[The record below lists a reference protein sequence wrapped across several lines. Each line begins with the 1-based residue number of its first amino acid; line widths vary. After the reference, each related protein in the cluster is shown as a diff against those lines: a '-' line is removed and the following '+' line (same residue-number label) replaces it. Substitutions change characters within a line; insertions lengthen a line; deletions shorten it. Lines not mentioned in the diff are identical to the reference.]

1 MPKPLIDHRLALA
14 ALAVCLALPN
24 LAAHAE
30 PPPGRL
36 LASQCGQC
44 HGTNGKAVSGFESL
58 AGKSASE
65 IYHEV
70 MEMHDPKR
78 PVESIMDMQ
87 ARGYTPE
94 QLWAISQYLA
104 SQASTSGS
112 R

>member
-1 MPKPLIDHRLALA
+1 MPKPIIDRRLALS
-14 ALAVCLALPN
+14 ALAACLIPPN
-24 LAAHAE
+24 LASAE
-30 PPPGRL
+30 PPAGRL

-44 HGTNGKAVSGFESL
+44 HGTNGNAVSGFESL

-104 SQASTSGS
+104 TQPRTSS
-112 R
+112 RR

>member
-1 MPKPLIDHRLALA
+1 MSQPVSVRWRTASSLLLCLLLPLSVA
-14 ALAVCLALPN
+14 
-24 LAAHAE
+24 AE
-30 PPPGRL
+30 PPPNGRL

-44 HGTNGKAVSGFESL
+44 HGTNGNAVSGFESL

-65 IYHEV
+65 LYGEL
-70 MEMHDPKR
+70 MEMHDPGR
-78 PVESIMDMQ
+78 PVESIMDRQ

-104 SQASTSGS
+104 AQPRTSSS